1 MTYGNGGFGD
11 RPCWKLGSW
20 ASGPGRTAV
29 RAAKRQLY
37 STVQRTSWL
46 LAWASSGGRPGVT
59 LQSLLP
65 FLPHPSLLTPF
76 EDDIAVFVDL
86 RDAKSEKNLTD
97 KVSDHTG

>member
-1 MTYGNGGFGD
+1 MAV
-11 RPCWKLGSW
+11 RPVGVEALGTDPAGSW
-20 ASGPGRTAV
+20 DAGHLGLAGQQV

-46 LAWASSGGRPGVT
+46 LAQACSGGRPGVT

-76 EDDIAVFVDL
+76 EDDIAVFIDL
-86 RDAKSEKNLTD
+86 RDAKSEKSLT
-97 KVSDHTG
+97 